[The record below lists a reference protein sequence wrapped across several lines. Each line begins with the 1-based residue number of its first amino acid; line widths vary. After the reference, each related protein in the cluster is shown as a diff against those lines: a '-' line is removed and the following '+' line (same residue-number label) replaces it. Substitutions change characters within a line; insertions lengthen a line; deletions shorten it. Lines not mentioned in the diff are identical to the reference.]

1 MYIWKSIFKQ
11 ILVSAELRLHTCT
24 NFLPFFVQYFESIWG
39 DFLNQNSEHISP
51 ILSGLMSR
59 MVVWWLLFDRIFCK
73 RNKVGSWIGFYF
85 IFHFALALRIC
96 WNNSGVVHKL
106 CWQDFGFLWPPTP
119 LRWHFLHYECWQK
132 ANIFGLPT
140 PPLLF

>member
-1 MYIWKSIFKQ
+1 MQ
-11 ILVSAELRLHTCT
+11 NCDCT
-24 NFLPFFVQYFESIWG
+24 LAPISYLFFGQYFESIWG

-96 WNNSGVVHKL
+96 WNTLGVVHKL
-106 CWQDFGFLWPPTP
+106 RWQDFGFLPPKYP
-119 LRWHFLHYECWQK
+119 
-132 ANIFGLPT
+132 
-140 PPLLF
+140 PPLTFSTLWMLTKSQHFWTTNPPSSFKSSLWTTP